1 MLNMVDPARMTPSER
16 LDEVAMLMARAMM
29 RLFAKLR
36 SSGSQQRT
44 ISRDF
49 LPVGAG
55 SP

>member
-1 MLNMVDPARMTPSER
+1 MFDTVDPGRMTPSER

-44 ISRDF
+44 ISSDF
-49 LPVGAG
+49 LPVGPE
-55 SP
+55 ST